1 MSEQK
6 LTPGWIQD
14 AYYRLWS
21 CSEDFTAERH
31 GLTVLRS
38 PPSSPLSC
46 FGQRVIAVRDEYLQV
61 WDYIKDAHDGKH
73 HGGLVLTGHTGTGTY
88 YLRWAIL
95 GRLPRTSLTASA

>member
-88 YLRWAIL
+88 YLHW
-95 GRLPRTSLTASA
+95 GDFGGVSH